1 MTRSDQPSQPG
12 LVAVEGL
19 RCTGTTTLAIVLA
32 SQLGATVIPDPADL
46 SSPLPYPPRTLGD
59 VHSGLDHL
67 CRVEWQRA
75 EVARRARTGLVL
87 FDRSP
92 LSHIAHQH
100 AVAQLGVPA
109 DPGYAAQTF
118 TAAASAGITLRPG
131 RYLYLRL
138 SHAAVAVRQR
148 RRGPVHPHLV
158 DPRFLA
164 AADRAFLRYLDALP
178 DDRRL
183 VLDAGLP
190 VGRLASA
197 AAAFLAAEPTS
208 PPPGAWTLTLD
219 APQIVPAPSST
230 SPRATAAGAVK
241 ARL

>member
-1 MTRSDQPSQPG
+1 MTRSDQPSHHS

-19 RCTGTTTLAIVLA
+19 RCTGKSTLSTVLA

-59 VHSGLDHL
+59 VRSGLDHL
-67 CRVEWQRA
+67 CGVERQRA

-118 TAAASAGITLRPG
+118 TAAARAGITLRPG

-138 SHAAVAVRQR
+138 PQAAVAARQR

-158 DPRFLA
+158 DPRFVA
-164 AADRAFLRYLDALP
+164 AADRAFIRYLEALP

-190 VGRLASA
+190 VGHLAAA

-208 PPPGAWTLTLD
+208 PPPDVWTLMLD
-219 APQIVPAPSST
+219 APQIVRARSST
-230 SPRATAAGAVK
+230 SPGAIAVGDVE

>member
-1 MTRSDQPSQPG
+1 MTRSDQPSPHG
-12 LVAVEGL
+12 LVAIEGL
-19 RCTGTTTLAIVLA
+19 RCAGKSTLATVLA
-32 SQLGATVIPDPADL
+32 SRLDATVIPDPADL
-46 SSPLPYPPRTLGD
+46 SSPLPYPPRTLDD
-59 VHSGLDHL
+59 VRCGLDHL
-67 CRVEWQRA
+67 CGVERQRA
-75 EVARRARTGLVL
+75 EAARRARTGLVV

-118 TAAASAGITLRPG
+118 TAAARAGITPRPG

-138 SHAAVAVRQR
+138 PQAEVAARQR
-148 RRGPVHPHLV
+148 RCGPVHPHLV

-164 AADRAFLRYLDALP
+164 AADRAFLRYLGALS
-178 DDRRL
+178 DDRCL

-190 VGRLASA
+190 AGHLTSA

-208 PPPGAWTLTLD
+208 PPPGAWTITLD
-219 APQIVPAPSST
+219 APPVLPARSSA
-230 SPRATAAGAVK
+230 SARANTAGDVE

>member
-1 MTRSDQPSQPG
+1 MARSDQMAVHGP
-12 LVAVEGL
+12 VAVEGL
-19 RCTGTTTLAIVLA
+19 RGTGTSTLATVLA

-59 VHSGLDHL
+59 VRSALDHL
-67 CRVEWQRA
+67 CGVERQRA
-75 EVARRARTGLVL
+75 EAARRARTGLVL

-92 LSHIAHQH
+92 LSHIVHQH

-118 TAAASAGITLRPG
+118 TAAVRAGLAARPG

-138 SHAAVAVRQR
+138 PQAAVAARQR

-158 DPRFLA
+158 DPRFLT
-164 AADRAFLRYLDALP
+164 AADRAFQRYLDALP
-178 DDRRL
+178 DDRHL
-183 VLDAGLP
+183 VLDAALP
-190 VGRLASA
+190 VGQLAA
-197 AAAFLAAEPTS
+197 TAAAFLAAEPTS
-208 PPPGAWTLTLD
+208 PPPGPWTPTLD
-219 APQIVPAPSST
+219 APQIVPARSSAA
-230 SPRATAAGAVK
+230 PRAIAAGDIE